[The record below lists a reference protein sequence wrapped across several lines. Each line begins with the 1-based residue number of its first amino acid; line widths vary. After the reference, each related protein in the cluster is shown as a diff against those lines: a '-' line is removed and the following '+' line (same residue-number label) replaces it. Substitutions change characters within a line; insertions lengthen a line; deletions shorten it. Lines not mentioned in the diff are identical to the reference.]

1 MELITKYNI
10 YIGLNDKD
18 SKKQEVST
26 RKAKEEVIK
35 ILNNNN
41 ITGLTM
47 YEVLG
52 VFKHK
57 NGNVVFEKS
66 LKVEL
71 LEVEEEEVVNS
82 IQELKTALN
91 QESILLEKEKKE
103 INFI

>member
-1 MELITKYNI
+1 MIKYNI

-26 RKAKEEVIK
+26 RRAKEEVIK

-47 YEVLG
+47 YEVMG
-52 VFKHK
+52 VFKHE
-57 NGNVVFEKS
+57 NGQIVFEKS
-66 LKVEL
+66 LKIEL
-71 LEVEEEEVVNS
+71 LEVEENEVLKS
-82 IQELKTALN
+82 IQELKKALN

>member
-1 MELITKYNI
+1 MEIIKYNV
-10 YIGLNDKD
+10 YVGLNDKD

-26 RKAKEEVIK
+26 RRAKEEVIR

-47 YEVLG
+47 YEVMG
-52 VFKHK
+52 VFKHED
-57 NGNVVFEKS
+57 GSVVFEKS

-71 LEVEEEEVVNS
+71 LEVEENEVIKS
-82 IQELKTALN
+82 IQELKRALN

>member
-1 MELITKYNI
+1 MIKYNI

-26 RKAKEEVIK
+26 RRAKEEVIR
-35 ILNNNN
+35 ILNDNN

-47 YEVLG
+47 YEVTG
-52 VFKHK
+52 VFKHED
-57 NGNVVFEKS
+57 GFITFEKS

-71 LEVEEEEVVNS
+71 LEVEEKEVLKS
-82 IQELKTALN
+82 IDELKKALN

-103 INFI
+103 VSFL

>member
-1 MELITKYNI
+1 MNITKYNI

-26 RKAKEEVIK
+26 RRAKEKTIK

-47 YEVLG
+47 YEVSG
-52 VFKHK
+52 VFKHED
-57 NGNVVFEKS
+57 GVITYEKS

-71 LEVEEEEVVNS
+71 LEVKKEDVLKS
-82 IQELKTALN
+82 IEELKKALN
-91 QESILLEKEKKE
+91 QESIMLEEEQKKV
-103 INFI
+103 NFI

>member
-1 MELITKYNI
+1 MIIKYNI

-26 RKAKEEVIK
+26 RRAKEKTIK

-47 YEVLG
+47 YEVTG
-52 VFKHK
+52 VFKHDT
-57 NGNVVFEKS
+57 GEVVFEKS

-71 LEVEEEEVVNS
+71 LEVKKEDFLKS
-82 IQELKTALN
+82 IEELKTALN
-91 QESILLEKEKKE
+91 QESILLEEEKKE
-103 INFI
+103 ISFI

>member
-1 MELITKYNI
+1 MIIKYNI
-10 YIGLNDKD
+10 YVGLNDKD

-26 RKAKEEVIK
+26 RRAREEVIK

-41 ITGLTM
+41 INGLTM
-47 YEVLG
+47 YVVDG
-52 VFKHK
+52 VFKHED
-57 NGNVVFEKS
+57 GQVVFEKS

-71 LEVEEEEVVNS
+71 IEVEEEDVLKS
-82 IQELKTALN
+82 INELKTALN

>member
-1 MELITKYNI
+1 MIIKYNI

-35 ILNNNN
+35 ILNDNN

-47 YEVLG
+47 YEVTG
-52 VFKHK
+52 VFKHET
-57 NGNVVFEKS
+57 GEVVFEKS

-71 LEVEEEEVVNS
+71 LEVEEEEVLKS
-82 IQELKTALN
+82 IQELKRALN
-91 QESILLEKEKKE
+91 QESIMLEKEQKE
-103 INFI
+103 VNFI

>member
-1 MELITKYNI
+1 MIKYNI

-26 RKAKEEVIK
+26 RRAKEKTIK

-47 YEVLG
+47 YEVTG
-52 VFKHK
+52 VFKHE
-57 NGNVVFEKS
+57 NGTMTFEKS

-71 LEVEEEEVVNS
+71 LEVKKEEVLKS

-91 QESILLEKEKKE
+91 QESILLEEEEKKV
-103 INFI
+103 NFI

>member
-1 MELITKYNI
+1 MIIKYNI

-26 RKAKEEVIK
+26 RRAKEKVIE
-35 ILNNNN
+35 ILNDNN

-47 YEVLG
+47 YEVMG
-52 VFKHK
+52 VFKHED
-57 NGNVVFEKS
+57 GFITFEKS

-71 LEVEEEEVVNS
+71 LEVKENEVIKS
-82 IQELKTALN
+82 IQELKRALN
-91 QESILLEKEKKE
+91 QESILFEKEKKE

>member
-1 MELITKYNI
+1 MIKYNI

-41 ITGLTM
+41 INGLTM
-47 YEVLG
+47 YKVDG
-52 VFKHK
+52 VFKHET
-57 NGNVVFEKS
+57 GEVVFEKS

-71 LEVEEEEVVNS
+71 LEVEEKDVLKS
-82 IQELKTALN
+82 IEGLKKALN

-103 INFI
+103 IKFL

>member
-1 MELITKYNI
+1 MIKYNI

-26 RKAKEEVIK
+26 RRARQEVIK
-35 ILNNNN
+35 ILNANN

-47 YEVLG
+47 YEVMG
-52 VFKHK
+52 VFKHED
-57 NGNVVFEKS
+57 GTITFEKS

-71 LEVEEEEVVNS
+71 LEVKKEDVKKS
-82 IQELKTALN
+82 IEELKRALN